1 MAEMAGFATITRTL
15 KIANYRNYTAGNF
28 ASQLGMWVQ
37 RIAIGWLTWELT
49 KDPKWLG
56 IMAFADFFPNIILA
70 PLAGALADRMDRL
83 RALRI
88 YMTISGTISA
98 IIAYLTITDLITV
111 HSLLVLVLINGTIM
125 SFGFPVRLSLIY
137 ALVGRE
143 SLTSAV
149 GVNALAFNI
158 ARITGP
164 GVAGL
169 MIEFLGIGIAVCFTV
184 IADFVFVFSLYFVKM
199 VSEIEKKQSR
209 PAREIP
215 AEIME
220 GFRYARNH
228 PGIGPLLFILV
239 TTSIL
244 GRPFIDMFPAF
255 SDDIFGLKADGLA
268 WLTSMLGVGAL
279 IGSVVMAK
287 REGVEGLTRLLI
299 SAIIIIALAVI
310 AFTATDIFWFAL
322 LCTVVAGYAVTL
334 IGVSEQTL
342 LQNSV
347 DNAMRGR
354 VLSLYTLIAR
364 GCPSIGAL
372 MMGYL
377 ASYFGLQLSV
387 AGGAAI
393 CLALWIWARVRQDR
407 LAGHLETATDKD
419 R

>member
-1 MAEMAGFATITRTL
+1 
-15 KIANYRNYTAGNF
+15 
-28 ASQLGMWVQ
+28 
-37 RIAIGWLTWELT
+37 
-49 KDPKWLG
+49 
-56 IMAFADFFPNIILA
+56 
-70 PLAGALADRMDRL
+70 
-83 RALRI
+83 
-88 YMTISGTISA
+88 
-98 IIAYLTITDLITV
+98 
-111 HSLLVLVLINGTIM
+111 
-125 SFGFPVRLSLIY
+125 
-137 ALVGRE
+137 
-143 SLTSAV
+143 
-149 GVNALAFNI
+149 
-158 ARITGP
+158 
-164 GVAGL
+164 
-169 MIEFLGIGIAVCFTV
+169 
-184 IADFVFVFSLYFVKM
+184 
-199 VSEIEKKQSR
+199 
-209 PAREIP
+209 
-215 AEIME
+215 
-220 GFRYARNH
+220 
-228 PGIGPLLFILV
+228 
-239 TTSIL
+239 
-244 GRPFIDMFPAF
+244 MFPAF

>member
-220 GFRYARNH
+220 GLRYARNH
-228 PGIGPLLFILV
+228 PGSARCCSSWSLHRSSAVRSSTCFRPFR
-239 TTSIL
+239 TTSSAS
-244 GRPFIDMFPAF
+244 RP
-255 SDDIFGLKADGLA
+255 
-268 WLTSMLGVGAL
+268 
-279 IGSVVMAK
+279 
-287 REGVEGLTRLLI
+287 
-299 SAIIIIALAVI
+299 
-310 AFTATDIFWFAL
+310 
-322 LCTVVAGYAVTL
+322 TVSPG
-334 IGVSEQTL
+334 
-342 LQNSV
+342 
-347 DNAMRGR
+347 
-354 VLSLYTLIAR
+354 
-364 GCPSIGAL
+364 
-372 MMGYL
+372 
-377 ASYFGLQLSV
+377 
-387 AGGAAI
+387 
-393 CLALWIWARVRQDR
+393 
-407 LAGHLETATDKD
+407 
-419 R
+419 